1 MKTLAPLLIP
11 LTTIGVE
18 LVAVFAA
25 LVLFAIFLAV
35 VGAPPFAVFADM
47 VQGAFGSMF
56 SVQNSLSRAAP
67 LMLTA
72 LCTALPA
79 RMGLVIIGNEGALLL
94 GGLAAAATAMVFHG
108 ALGAGLLLPVMM
120 IAGAIIGGA
129 WIALAG
135 WLRQARGV
143 NETISSLL
151 LFYIGLGLF
160 LYLVEGPL
168 RDPSSLNKPSTYPIG
183 DANMLG
189 NLPGMD
195 VHYGLLFGVVAC
207 IGAYVLM
214 EHTTFGFAARVVGG
228 NVRAAQVA
236 GLPITRL
243 MLVVCGLAGAAAGLA
258 GAVEVVA
265 VEGSANAT
273 LYAGLG
279 FAGVLVAFVARQHA
293 LAILVVA
300 VVMGGIEAS
309 GGVIQRRHD
318 LPDAAV
324 DVFKGFLF
332 LMILASETY
341 VARAQVAVQR
351 WVAARVVV
359 PEPPPPGP
367 AVAVST
373 PSSSSA

>member
-1 MKTLAPLLIP
+1 MKTFAPLLVP
-11 LTTIGVE
+11 LATIGVE
-18 LVAVFAA
+18 LVAVLAA
-25 LVLFAIFLAV
+25 LILFAVFLAV
-35 VGAPPFAVFADM
+35 VGAAPFAVFADM
-47 VQGAFGSMF
+47 LQGAFGSMF
-56 SVQNSLSRAAP
+56 SVQNSLTRAAP

-79 RMGLVIIGNEGALLL
+79 RMGLVVIGNEGALLL
-94 GGLAAAATAMVFHG
+94 GGLAAAATAMALQG
-108 ALGAGLLLPVMM
+108 ALGPTLLLPAML
-120 IAGAIIGGA
+120 IAGAAVGGA
-129 WIALAG
+129 WIALSG

-168 RDPSSLNKPSTYPIG
+168 RDPSSLNKPSTFPIG

-207 IGAYVLM
+207 LGAYVLM

-243 MLVVCGLAGAAAGLA
+243 MLIVCGLAGAAAGLA

-265 VEGSANAT
+265 VEGTANAS

-341 VARAQVAVQR
+341 VARAQGAVQR
-351 WVAARVVV
+351 WVAAQVV
-359 PEPPPPGP
+359 PEPPPAGSG
-367 AVAVST
+367 VAVNA
-373 PSSSSA
+373 PSESSA

>member
-1 MKTLAPLLIP
+1 MKAFAPLLLP

-18 LVAVFAA
+18 LIAVFAA
-25 LVLFAIFLAV
+25 LVLFAIFLFV

-47 VQGAFGSMF
+47 LQGAFGSMF

-79 RMGLVIIGNEGALLL
+79 RMGLVVIGNEGALLV
-94 GGLAAAATAMVFHG
+94 GGLGAAATAMLFHG
-108 ALGAGLLLPVMM
+108 ALGPVLLLPVMLL
-120 IAGAIIGGA
+120 AGAAVGGA

-168 RDPSSLNKPSTYPIG
+168 RDPSSLNKPSTYPVG

-195 VHYGLLFGVVAC
+195 VHYGLAFGVVAC
-207 IGAYVLM
+207 IAAYVLM

-243 MLVVCGLAGAAAGLA
+243 MLVVCSLAGAAAGLA

-293 LAILVVA
+293 LAIIIVA

-351 WVAARVVV
+351 WIAANTA
-359 PEPPPPGP
+359 PETPVEP
-367 AVAVST
+367 AVSVST
-373 PSSSSA
+373 TAPAKPA